1 MECNRPTQAQIPQL
15 LSLWK
20 QAFGEHNGYWEL
32 FLETAYTPEHCRCI
46 TEGDQVTAALFWFDV
61 SLQGEKIAY
70 LYGVV
75 THPDHRGKGLCRALM
90 EDTRVLLTGLGYSGI
105 LLKPEKESLREMYR
119 KLGYRDS
126 TRIRSFR
133 CTAAE
138 TAVSL
143 RAIGPEEFARLRR
156 IYLPQGG
163 VIQEET
169 CLSFL
174 AAQLQF
180 YAGSDFLLAAWQ
192 EDGILTAPELLGNAA
207 AAPGILCALSCRE
220 GDFRTPGD
228 DLPFAMYRPLI
239 PQAVVPGY
247 LGFAFD

>member
-1 MECNRPTQAQIPQL
+1 MEYNRPAQAQVPQL
-15 LSLWK
+15 LALWK

-32 FLETAYTPEHCRCI
+32 FLETAYTPERCRCI
-46 TEGDQVTAALFWFDV
+46 MEGDQVTSALFWFDV

-119 KLGYRDS
+119 KLGYRDC
-126 TRIRSFR
+126 TGIRSFS
-133 CTAAE
+133 CTTAE
-138 TAVSL
+138 TAVPL
-143 RAIGPEEFARLRR
+143 RAIGPAEFARLRR
-156 IYLPQGG
+156 AYLPQGG

-169 CLSFL
+169 CLPFL

-192 EDGILTAPELLGNAA
+192 EDGILTAPELLGNAT
-207 AAPGILCALSCRE
+207 AAPGILRALACRK
-220 GDFRTPGD
+220 GVFRIPGN

-239 PQAVVPGY
+239 SHAAVPGY